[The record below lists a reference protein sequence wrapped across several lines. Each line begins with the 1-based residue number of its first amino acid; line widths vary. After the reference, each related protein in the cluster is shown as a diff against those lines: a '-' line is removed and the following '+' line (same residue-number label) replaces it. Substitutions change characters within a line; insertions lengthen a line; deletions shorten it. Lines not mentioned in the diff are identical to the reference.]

1 MTKILILGG
10 YGYTGKLLARH
21 LLEQSKSE
29 IIITGR
35 TLEKAQSLADQ
46 LNADSKGNR
55 VTAVRADAADAT
67 SLKAAFTGAD
77 LVLVASPL
85 TSAPYETV
93 VRSALEAGVDY
104 LDVQIGGKKL
114 ALLQSLAEEI
124 KQAGRCFI
132 TEAGFHPGLP
142 SALVRYAASRLD
154 SIESA
159 VTAGYLN
166 MGGSK
171 LPYTDSMNELMEVF
185 KEYQAQV
192 YKNGKWTKPSSFEMR
207 KIDFGGD
214 IGLKNCYSMYF
225 PELQA
230 LPEMY
235 PSLKDVGFYISEM
248 HWLVDYVISLVVM
261 AGLKLFPRRGVRP
274 LGKLMWWG
282 MMNLPKPPY
291 RVELQ
296 VQASGLKNGK
306 QAQVRASIAHPDGYE
321 LTAIPVVA
329 LLLQYLEGSAK
340 RPGLWMMGHLAE
352 PQRLMKDMEMMGVK
366 VSTIV
371 E

>member
-10 YGYTGKLLARH
+10 AGYTGRSLARH
-21 LLEQSKSE
+21 LLEQSKAE
-29 IIITGR
+29 IVLAGR
-35 TLEKAQSLADQ
+35 TLEKVQTLADK
-46 LNADSKGNR
+46 LNADFKGRR
-55 VTAVRADAADAT
+55 VTALHADAAEAA
-67 SLKAAFTGAD
+67 SLKSALRGAD
-77 LVLVASPL
+77 LLLVAAPL
-85 TSAPYETV
+85 TSAPYQTV
-93 VRSALEAGVDY
+93 IRSALAAGVDY

-124 KQAGRCFI
+124 KRKKLCFI

-142 SALVRYAASRLD
+142 AALVRYAASQLD

-171 LPYTDSMNELMEVF
+171 LAYTDSADELMEFF

-192 YKNGKWTKPSSFEMR
+192 YKNGKWTKAGSFDMR

-214 IGLKNCYSMYF
+214 IGVKNCYSMF
-225 PELQA
+225 FEELRP

-235 PSLKDVGFYISEM
+235 PSLKEVGFYISET
-248 HWLVDYVISLVVM
+248 HWLLDWVIGMAVM
-261 AGLKLFPRRGVRP
+261 LGLKIAPKRGIRP
-274 LGKLMWWG
+274 LGKLLWWG
-282 MMNLPKPPY
+282 MMNLPRPPY

-296 VQASGLKNGK
+296 VQASGLRNGK
-306 QAQVRASIAHPDGYE
+306 PAQVRVSVAHPDGYE

-340 RPGLWMMGHLAE
+340 RPGLWMMGYLAE
-352 PQRLMKDMEMMGVK
+352 PERLMKDMQKMGVL
-366 VSTIV
+366 VQTSEV
-371 E
+371 

>member
-1 MTKILILGG
+1 
-10 YGYTGKLLARH
+10 
-21 LLEQSKSE
+21 EQSKAE
-29 IIITGR
+29 IVLAGR
-35 TLEKAQSLADQ
+35 TLEKVQALADQ
-46 LNADSKGNR
+46 LNADFAGKR
-55 VTAVRADAADAT
+55 VAAVRADAANAA
-67 SLKAAFTGAD
+67 SLKAAFRGVD
-77 LVLVASPL
+77 LVLVAAPL

-93 VRSALEAGVDY
+93 IRSALAAGVDY

-142 SALVRYAASRLD
+142 AALVRYAAAQMD

-171 LPYTDSMNELMEVF
+171 LPYTDSVNELMEVF

-192 YKNGKWTKPSSFEMR
+192 YKNGKWTKAGSFDMR
-207 KIDFGGD
+207 KIDFGGE
-214 IGLKNCYSMYF
+214 IGMKNCYSMF
-225 PELQA
+225 FEELRP
-230 LPEMY
+230 LPEMF
-235 PSLKDVGFYISEM
+235 PSLKEVGFYISET
-248 HWLVDYVISLVVM
+248 HWLLDWVISMVVM
-261 AGLKLFPRRGVRP
+261 LGLKIAPKRSVRP
-274 LGKLMWWG
+274 LGKLFWWG
-282 MMNLPKPPY
+282 MMNLPRPPY
-291 RVELQ
+291 RVELTM
-296 VQASGLKNGK
+296 VASGLRNGK
-306 QAQVRASIAHPDGYE
+306 QAKFQASVSHPDGYE

-352 PQRLMKDMEMMGVK
+352 PKRLMIDMEKMGIQE
-366 VSTIV
+366 TTTL